1 MNWGYM
7 LLPGMGGNNTLL
19 MGNEG
24 VIALLGERGGGDAV
38 PCGGEWRESLSDGGR
53 RHTSGGYRGI
63 KQEGYKVM

>member
-24 VIALLGERGGGDAV
+24 VIALLGERGGDAV

>member
-24 VIALLGERGGGDAV
+24 VIALLGERGGACHVEGNGVNLWVREAGDTLLA
-38 PCGGEWRESLSDGGR
+38 
-53 RHTSGGYRGI
+53 GI
-63 KQEGYKVM
+63 EG